1 MSGTTGGTIMRA
13 AAAIM
18 PPVHLH
24 ALEEGHAADREGITV
39 TPVLRPKPH
48 SADKLLILRL

>member
-24 ALEEGHAADREGITV
+24 ALEEGHAADRERIAV